1 MTGHLRLLGWA
12 MLAVAA
18 LLAVIG
24 GVGYWLYDDVI
35 RPGPLAKPRTIVIS
49 SNTGLSVVAT
59 MLADEGVIRHRSS
72 FELGAVLSGRGSGLL
87 AGEYE
92 FSAGISALEVID
104 MLADGRTVKHR
115 LTIPEGLTSAEAW
128 LLVFEAPALDGDPG
142 PPPAEGELMPETYV
156 YSYGEQRKDML
167 GRMRRAMTHALTDTW
182 AQRRAD
188 LPLATPRE
196 MLILAS
202 LVEKET
208 SRGDER
214 RRIASVF
221 VNRLR
226 LGMPLQS
233 DPTVIYALSAA
244 GTKKLDRP
252 LTHAD
257 LAIASPFNTYVVRG
271 LPQGPIDNPGISS
284 LRAVAQAA
292 SSEDLYFVADGSGG
306 HVFAKTLAE
315 HNRNVAQYRHGISP
329 DSVAEGPARL
339 FGEEPGA
346 RSVP

>member
-12 MLAVAA
+12 MLAVVA

-24 GVGYWLYDDVI
+24 GVGYWLYDDLI

-49 SNTGLSVVAT
+49 PNTGLSVVAT
-59 MLADEGVIRHRSS
+59 TLADEGVIRHRSS

-92 FSAGISALEVID
+92 FSAGMSALEVID

-128 LLVFEAPALDGDPG
+128 LLVSEAPALDGDPG

-167 GRMRRAMTHALTDTW
+167 GRMRRAMTHALADTW

-196 MLILAS
+196 LLILAS

-214 RRIASVF
+214 RRIAAVF

-233 DPTVIYALSAA
+233 DPTVIYALSAT

-271 LPQGPIDNPGISS
+271 LPPGPIDNPGISS
-284 LRAVAQAA
+284 LRAVAHAA
-292 SSEDLYFVADGSGG
+292 SSEDLYFVSDGSGG

-329 DSVAEGPARL
+329 DSVAEGPTR
-339 FGEEPGA
+339 FGEEQGA
-346 RSVP
+346 RAVP